1 MNASY
6 VLDAFAVMAFLR
18 DEPGGPIVRELLQAA
33 AREEIQLYLCL
44 VNYGEVLYTVERRWG
59 ETELYKVIAHLD
71 DLPIQV
77 MPIDRPLTLA
87 AAHVK
92 AHHRLSYADALA
104 VALAKEFNA
113 AVVTGD
119 PEFKSV
125 EGLVSIEWLT
135 QPNARQTTLSAAP

>member
-18 DEPGGPIVRELLQAA
+18 DEPGGPKMRELIQAA

-44 VNYGEVLYTVERRWG
+44 INYGEVLYMVERRWG
-59 ETELYKVIAHLD
+59 EIELRKVIARLD

-77 MPIDRPLTLA
+77 MPIDRSLTLA

-92 AHHRLSYADALA
+92 AHHPLSYADAFA
-104 VALAKEFNA
+104 VALAQKLDA
-113 AVVTGD
+113 MVVTGD
-119 PEFKSV
+119 PEFKHV
-125 EGLVSIEWLT
+125 EELVHIEWLP
-135 QPNARQTTLSAAP
+135 Q